1 MAQAQMS
8 IDDDAARPPSWFW
21 TFVESRAVYELGS
34 FYLARPLLKNL
45 PKGDGHPVLVL
56 PGFLAS
62 DLSTRPLRA
71 LLKDLG
77 YASYAWG
84 MGWNL
89 KFNDDR
95 EAAMIKLLER
105 IYKERQEKISII
117 GWSLGGVFAREIAKA
132 RPQIVRSVIS
142 LGSPIKAPKEFSN
155 ASHLYEQL
163 NGKPGER
170 EFERYAQLPVPP
182 SVPTTSIYSKTD
194 GIVAWQGSI
203 QDPHPDNP
211 YTENIEIPASHI
223 GLGVNP
229 LTMVAIADR
238 LAQKEGEW
246 CPFDRAGYRS
256 LFFKGT

>member
-8 IDDDAARPPSWFW
+8 IDDNMARPPSWFW
-21 TFVESRAVYELGS
+21 TMVEGRAIYELGS
-34 FYLARPLLKNL
+34 FYLARPFLKTL

-62 DLSTRPLRA
+62 DYSTRPLRA

-77 YASYAWG
+77 YAPYAWG
-84 MGWNL
+84 LGRNL
-89 KFNDDR
+89 KFNDVR
-95 EAAMIKLLER
+95 EDEMIRLLER
-105 IYKERQEKISII
+105 IYKERQEKVSII
-117 GWSLGGVFAREIAKA
+117 GWSLGGIFAREIAKA
-132 RPQIVRSVIS
+132 RPQIVRCVMS
-142 LGSPIKAPKEFSN
+142 LGSPIRAPRDFSN
-155 ASHLYEQL
+155 AGHLYEQI
-163 NGKPGER
+163 NGKPQPHELQ
-170 EFERYAQLPVPP
+170 RYENLPVPP
-182 SVPTTSIYSKTD
+182 PVPTTSIYSKTD

-246 CPFDRAGYRS
+246 CPFDRAGYRG
-256 LFFKGT
+256 LFFKGG